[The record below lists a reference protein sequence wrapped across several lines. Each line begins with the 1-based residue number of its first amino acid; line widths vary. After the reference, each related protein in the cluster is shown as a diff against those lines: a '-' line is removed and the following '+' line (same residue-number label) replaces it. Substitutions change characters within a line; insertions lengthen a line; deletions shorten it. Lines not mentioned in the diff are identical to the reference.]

1 MNTNLRNKMME
12 TQPLSA
18 PTVAQLVV
26 AARNGDGR
34 AFEALMRRYRATI
47 VAVAMRRLGD
57 VHEAEDVAQDTF
69 IQAWHKMAQLREPS
83 CFGGWIRRMA
93 DRIALNRAMRRK
105 DISTESQ
112 MLDAGRSDDSTPLG
126 AALERERADQVLEG
140 MDRLGETDRETLHAF
155 YFADQ
160 SVAEMSAHFK
170 SPVGTIKRRLH
181 VARKRLAKELDAMAT
196 A

>member
-1 MNTNLRNKMME
+1 MNTELRNINLE
-12 TQPLSA
+12 HQSPTA

-47 VAVAMRRLGD
+47 VAVAMRRVHD
-57 VHEAEDVAQDTF
+57 IHEAEDVAQDTF

-112 MLDAGRSDDSTPLG
+112 MLDAGQADEQTPLG
-126 AALERERADQVLEG
+126 VALDRERADQVLEG

-155 YFADQ
+155 YFADK
-160 SVAEMSAHFK
+160 SVAEMSEQFK